1 MVVCLLVVSTITTLL
16 AIGPAVVLG
25 TSSPTSSADFSIA
38 VSPSIVPINPGF
50 WGLLS
55 AVSVGSNGFTGDVS
69 LLATAPAGSRDQFR
83 SPHQLWAWWRAVVT
97 THVCPLSTFP

>member
-25 TSSPTSSADFSIA
+25 TSSPASSTDFSIA

-50 WGLLS
+50 WGLLT

-69 LLATAPAGSRDQFR
+69 LSATASTVITVSVSISPSTMCLSYGCVNYAGVSD
-83 SPHQLWAWWRAVVT
+83 
-97 THVCPLSTFP
+97 